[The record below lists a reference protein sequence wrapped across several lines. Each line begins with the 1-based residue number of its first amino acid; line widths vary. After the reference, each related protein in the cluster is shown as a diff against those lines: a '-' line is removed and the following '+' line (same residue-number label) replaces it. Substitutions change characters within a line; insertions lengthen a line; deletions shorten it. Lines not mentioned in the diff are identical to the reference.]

1 MGYRSQVMIGIEVIP
16 ECSKLIDACKDAEPD
31 SFTTIEGDGCSD
43 ILRFEWTHV
52 KWYDSFEDVAR
63 IMIEVHGIDEIAP
76 NPKYPR
82 YPFGMFIIGEDWS
95 DIEYHGDPWS
105 VGIQLNRYL
114 TSLLR

>member
-63 IMIEVHGIDEIAP
+63 IMIEVL
-76 NPKYPR
+76 
-82 YPFGMFIIGEDWS
+82 GMFIIGEDWS

-114 TSLLR
+114 TWEAPLIVEGI